1 MLALFEVNH
10 KIRKIIFFYLCITSR
25 WRSKSDE
32 KYIITVYYC
41 CLFYKEKQLSV
52 GSQKITVIHGVGML
66 VAALLGSGVFIIP
79 AIAASVAGSW
89 SLLAWLIMGILILPI
104 VFTFASLGKK
114 YPHAGG
120 TAYFVQLA
128 FGDKAARIVSWLFIW
143 VVALGAP
150 VIAITGANFLAN
162 GLTALGLID
171 GSSKQVLFL
180 CAMLML
186 SLTLIFNLFGLKSA
200 AIIQSLL
207 SVCIVS
213 CLIFVSINSQY
224 SQAFHLPDTP
234 FQLSNLA
241 LSATYI
247 LWCFLGIEAIA
258 HIANDFK
265 NPQRDFP
272 LTIIIGIVI
281 TLIVYTLIS
290 LSLLQMHFYG
300 DESANLN
307 SVIDLVKLSLG
318 ERGYML
324 VSFSGFLTC
333 YISISLYFVGFSRLL
348 LSMAEQQQ
356 IHSHFAKTNRF
367 AVPYWGLSCAT
378 LITIVMLLNYRYS
391 GLDLEGLIA
400 YANGLFILIYL
411 AACVAGIKLLVDYQ
425 KRLAI
430 FASVTCLVL
439 FISLAEHA
447 LFALALFLLFC
458 IYYRLK
464 SKKRG

>member
-1 MLALFEVNH
+1 MSAGN
-10 KIRKIIFFYLCITSR
+10 
-25 WRSKSDE
+25 
-32 KYIITVYYC
+32 
-41 CLFYKEKQLSV
+41 
-52 GSQKITVIHGVGML
+52 QKISVTHGVGML

-89 SLLAWLIMGILILPI
+89 SLLAWFIMGLLILPI
-104 VFTFASLGKK
+104 VFTFAALGKK

-162 GLTALGLID
+162 ALTAIGLID

-186 SLTLIFNLFGLKSA
+186 SLSLIFNLFGLKSA
-200 AIIQSLL
+200 AIIQTLL

-213 CLIFVSINSQY
+213 CLVFVSINSQY
-224 SQAFHLPDTP
+224 TQPFHLPDTP
-234 FQLSNLA
+234 FQLSSLA

-258 HIANDFK
+258 HLANDFK
-265 NPQRDFP
+265 NPPRDFP
-272 LTIIIGIVI
+272 LTIIIGIII

-318 ERGYML
+318 SKGYML
-324 VSFSGFLTC
+324 VSLFGFLTC

-348 LSMAEQQQ
+348 LSMAEQKQ
-356 IHSHFAKTNRF
+356 IHPKFAQTNRF

-378 LITIVMLLNYRYS
+378 LITAVMLLSYRYS
-391 GLDLEGLIA
+391 DLDLEGLIA

-411 AACVAGIKLLVDYQ
+411 AASLAGIKLLANYQ
-425 KRLAI
+425 KQLAI
-430 FASVTCLVL
+430 LATVTCLVL
-439 FISLAEHA
+439 FISLASHA
-447 LFALALFLLFC
+447 LFALALFISLC
-458 IYYRLK
+458 IYYSLK

>member
-1 MLALFEVNH
+1 
-10 KIRKIIFFYLCITSR
+10 
-25 WRSKSDE
+25 
-32 KYIITVYYC
+32 
-41 CLFYKEKQLSV
+41 
-52 GSQKITVIHGVGML
+52 ML

-79 AIAASVAGSW
+79 AIAASIAGRW
-89 SLLAWLIMGILILPI
+89 SLLAWLIMGALIVPI
-104 VFTFASLGKK
+104 VFTFAALGRK

-150 VIAITGANFLAN
+150 VIAVTGANFLAN

-171 GSSKQVLFL
+171 GASKQVLFL

-186 SLTLIFNLFGLKSA
+186 SLTLLFNLFGLKSA

-224 SQAFHLPDTP
+224 TQPFHLPDTP
-234 FQLSNLA
+234 WELSSIA

-258 HIANDFK
+258 HLANDFK

-300 DESANLN
+300 DERANLN

-318 ERGYML
+318 EQGYLL

-348 LSMAEQQQ
+348 LSMAEQKQ
-356 IHSHFAKTNRF
+356 IHVHFAERNRF
-367 AVPYWGLSCAT
+367 AVPYWGLLLAT
-378 LITIVMLLNYRYS
+378 LITVVMLFNYRFS
-391 GLDLEGLIA
+391 SLDLEGLIA

-411 AACVAGIKLLVDYQ
+411 AASLAGWKLLHGVN

-430 FASVTCLVL
+430 FASVTCLLL
-439 FISLAEHA
+439 FISLGVHA
-447 LFALALFLLFC
+447 LFACVLLLLLGL
-458 IYYRLK
+458 YYRLK